1 MTPVSNQVEP
11 QQAHDEA
18 IHNNGIDEKI
28 TATTTMAPFA
38 QKLSKG
44 FGLIRQFA
52 QERMGT
58 ATDVTELPQAYKD
71 LEKRMDTLRQAQ
83 MQLLKVSR
91 IYGQPAYDC
100 PTQHFDEL
108 SYALKGIDGSSGSHM
123 NYERPKSLPHALA
136 RVAAQGSEMIISNN
150 NDSSGVDV
158 DPLANALHQ
167 VATTYEKIGD
177 ARIEMDKSITSH
189 YHQPML
195 DKLQSTFDQAIKAR
209 RHVQSTRLSLDACR
223 AQYRSASSDR
233 KDTMRRY
240 CEQAEEQFVSAVL
253 QATNLMKEVLLDPE
267 PFKGLTELVI
277 AQAAFYKEAHERLL
291 QLAPELD
298 EILVLQES
306 QYRKTRG

>member
-1 MTPVSNQVEP
+1 
-11 QQAHDEA
+11 
-18 IHNNGIDEKI
+18 
-28 TATTTMAPFA
+28 
-38 QKLSKG
+38 
-44 FGLIRQFA
+44 
-52 QERMGT
+52 
-58 ATDVTELPQAYKD
+58 
-71 LEKRMDTLRQAQ
+71 MDTLRQAQ

-253 QATNLMKEVLLDPE
+253 QATNLMKEVLLDVSITFSITRQHVFTFFIQQPE

>member
-1 MTPVSNQVEP
+1 MTPVSNQVKPE
-11 QQAHDEA
+11 QGHAKAFD
-18 IHNNGIDEKI
+18 NNEINDDI
-28 TATTTMAPFA
+28 TTTTTTTPFA

-44 FGLIRQFA
+44 FGLVRQFA

-71 LEKRMDTLRQAQ
+71 LEKKMDTLRQVQ

-91 IYGQPAYDC
+91 TYGQPAYDC
-100 PTQHFDEL
+100 PTQHFDEI
-108 SYALKGIDGSSGSHM
+108 SNALKGIDGSHSNH
-123 NYERPKSLPHALA
+123 ERPKSLPHALA
-136 RVAAQGSEMIISNN
+136 RVAAQGSEIISN
-150 NDSSGVDV
+150 NDSSG
-158 DPLANALHQ
+158 DPLATALYQ
-167 VATTYEKIGD
+167 VANTYEKIGD

-233 KDTMRRY
+233 KDIMRQY

-306 QYRKTRG
+306 QYRKSRG

>member
-11 QQAHDEA
+11 QQVHAKA
-18 IHNNGIDEKI
+18 IDNNGIDDK
-28 TATTTMAPFA
+28 TTVTTTTTTTTTTPFA

-44 FGLIRQFA
+44 FGLVRQSPSL
-52 QERMGT
+52 RRN
-58 ATDVTELPQAYKD
+58 D

-108 SYALKGIDGSSGSHM
+108 SNALKGIDGHM
-123 NYERPKSLPHALA
+123 DYERPKSLPHALA
-136 RVAAQGSEMIISNN
+136 RVAAQGSEIITCN
-150 NDSSGVDV
+150 NDSSGGGDV

-177 ARIEMDKSITSH
+177 ARIEMDKSITCH

-195 DKLQSTFDQAIKAR
+195 NKLQSTFDQAIKAR
-209 RHVQSTRLSLDACR
+209 RHVQSTRLSLDASR
-223 AQYRSASSDR
+223 AQYRSASADR
-233 KDTMRRY
+233 KDIMRRH

-253 QATNLMKEVLLDPE
+253 HATNLMKEVLLDPE

>member
-1 MTPVSNQVEP
+1 
-11 QQAHDEA
+11 
-18 IHNNGIDEKI
+18 
-28 TATTTMAPFA
+28 
-38 QKLSKG
+38 
-44 FGLIRQFA
+44 
-52 QERMGT
+52 
-58 ATDVTELPQAYKD
+58 
-71 LEKRMDTLRQAQ
+71 MDTLRQAQ

-108 SYALKGIDGSSGSHM
+108 SNALKVIDGHM
-123 NYERPKSLPHALA
+123 DYERPKSLPHALA
-136 RVAAQGSEMIISNN
+136 RVAAQGSEIITCN
-150 NDSSGVDV
+150 NDSSGGDV

-177 ARIEMDKSITSH
+177 ARIEMDKSIISH

-195 DKLQSTFDQAIKAR
+195 NKLQSTFDQAIKAR
-209 RHVQSTRLSLDACR
+209 RHVQSTRLSLDASR
-223 AQYRSASSDR
+223 AQYRSASADR
-233 KDTMRRY
+233 KDIMRRH

-253 QATNLMKEVLLDPE
+253 HATNLMKEVLLDVSIFLSSNSTMYLRTFFIQQPE

>member
-1 MTPVSNQVEP
+1 
-11 QQAHDEA
+11 
-18 IHNNGIDEKI
+18 
-28 TATTTMAPFA
+28 
-38 QKLSKG
+38 
-44 FGLIRQFA
+44 
-52 QERMGT
+52 
-58 ATDVTELPQAYKD
+58 
-71 LEKRMDTLRQAQ
+71 MDTLRQAQ

-100 PTQHFDEL
+100 PTQHLDEL
-108 SYALKGIDGSSGSHM
+108 SNALKGIDGHM
-123 NYERPKSLPHALA
+123 DYERPKSLPHALA
-136 RVAAQGSEMIISNN
+136 RVAAQGSKIITCN
-150 NDSSGVDV
+150 NDSSGDV

-177 ARIEMDKSITSH
+177 ARIEMDKSITCH

-195 DKLQSTFDQAIKAR
+195 NKLQSTFDQAIKAR
-209 RHVQSTRLSLDACR
+209 RHVQSTRLSLDASR
-223 AQYRSASSDR
+223 AQYRSASADR
-233 KDTMRRY
+233 KDIMRRH

-253 QATNLMKEVLLDPE
+253 HATNFMKEVLLDVSISSSLFIIEQHVFTFFIQQPE